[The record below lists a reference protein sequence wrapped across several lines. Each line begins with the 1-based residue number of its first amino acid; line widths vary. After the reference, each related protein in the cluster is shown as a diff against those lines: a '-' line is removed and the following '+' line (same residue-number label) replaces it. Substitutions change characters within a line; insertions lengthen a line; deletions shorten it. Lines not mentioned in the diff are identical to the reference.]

1 LSPYKIF
8 KFNFF
13 LLLILVHPNFTLVNV
28 IAYLEDSLTENTYWM
43 YQIITESEAQGS
55 GSYKGTSVSIKTIN
69 GRVTIKEIDNE
80 RIVIEDYQE
89 ITNVDY
95 GSSFFKQ
102 NRTRETSQTLTYIID
117 RQSLTVISYH
127 IRNLTGKESEKNM
140 ITGKPTIY
148 FISNSLTQGQTT
160 KYYWGGQI
168 ILCMIT
174 EEYNQTETNPTMITL
189 RYSGPT
195 KVMIETVT
203 RFPEDGT
210 AKCKFNFDKAT
221 GILMS
226 YEVNETALYR
236 SGSCCAIEVKTTE
249 KYMMNTASFWK
260 TEVGETDT
268 IMDSIPEIDDEQN
281 YKEDTQAKTQ
291 ISYEEHQS
299 YNSLYMIHNLIL
311 IILGI
316 AISTG
321 LIYANI
327 LRRRKI
333 SMKSRISHLG

>member
-1 LSPYKIF
+1 LSPYNIF
-8 KFNFF
+8 KIYFF
-13 LLLILVHPNFTLVNV
+13 LLLILVHPNYRLVNV
-28 IAYLEDSLTENTYWM
+28 IASLEDSLTENTYWM
-43 YQIITESEAQGS
+43 YQTITKSEGQGS

-69 GRVTIKEIDNE
+69 GRATIKEIDNE
-80 RIVIEDYQE
+80 RIVVEDYQE
-89 ITNVDY
+89 IINVDY
-95 GSSFFKQ
+95 GSGFFKQ

-117 RQSLTVISYH
+117 RKSLTIISYH
-127 IRNLTGKESEKNM
+127 IRNSTGEESEKNM

-148 FISNSLTQGQTT
+148 FISNSLTHGQTA

-168 ILCMIT
+168 ILCT
-174 EEYNQTETNPTMITL
+174 VSEEYNQTETNSTIITL

-226 YEVNETALYR
+226 YEVNETASYR
-236 SGSCCAIEVKTTE
+236 SGSCCAIEVKNTE
-249 KYMMNTASFWK
+249 KYMVNTASFWR
-260 TEVGETDT
+260 TQVGEIDT
-268 IMDSIPEIDDEQN
+268 TMDSIPEIDDEQH
-281 YKEDTQAKTQ
+281 YKEDTQTETQ
-291 ISYEEHQS
+291 INYEEIQS
-299 YNSLYMIHNLIL
+299 DNSHYMIHNFIL

-316 AISTG
+316 AISIG

-333 SMKSRISHLG
+333 VMKL